1 MWKYQPPLRDMQFV
15 LNDVLD
21 AAASWNAI
29 PAYQEM
35 DLDTAAAV
43 LEEAGRF
50 ATDILAPTNAEG
62 DLEGCRWNNGDVT
75 VPAGCRAAYRQFV
88 DNGWASLACDPEF
101 GGQGLP
107 QLLNAAFY
115 EMLPAANHAWTM
127 YPGILHGAYDC
138 IKTHASAALK
148 ERYLADI
155 VTGET
160 LATMCI
166 TEAHAGSD
174 VSLVRTQ
181 AVPVDESSG
190 EVKVT
195 GSKIFIS
202 GGEHDLTDN
211 IVHLVLARLPGAPA
225 GNRGLSL
232 VLVPKL
238 LPDGSRN
245 AVHCDGIEKKM
256 GLKAS
261 ATCAMRFDGATGWLL
276 GEPNRGLNAMFVMM
290 NSARLH
296 VALQGLGHLEAATQ
310 NAIRYAAERT
320 QMRAVTHPDGVVPA
334 PVDPIALHPAM
345 RRKLLRLEALT
356 QGGRVLAYWTALLLD
371 EHDHH
376 PDAAQSERGGALATL
391 LTPVLKSFLTENG
404 HYGAD
409 EALQV
414 WGGYGYMH
422 EYGIE
427 QTVRDSRVA
436 MIYEGTNEIQ
446 AIDLLQRKVLA
457 DDGAR
462 LGLLEAE
469 LQQEIAA
476 CQATP
481 DATLRPFADALQQ
494 QLAQLRQISAA
505 LLANHAAGD
514 AGDSEWPLRVADDYL
529 KVVAYT
535 LLCWA
540 WARSARAAL
549 PRAGADPWHRGKV
562 ELMRFALDWVLP
574 EVAPFAQRAA
584 SRAALPWLPLES

>member
-1 MWKYQPPLRDMQFV
+1 
-15 LNDVLD
+15 
-21 AAASWNAI
+21 
-29 PAYQEM
+29 
-35 DLDTAAAV
+35 
-43 LEEAGRF
+43 
-50 ATDILAPTNAEG
+50 
-62 DLEGCRWNNGDVT
+62 
-75 VPAGCRAAYRQFV
+75 
-88 DNGWASLACDPEF
+88 
-101 GGQGLP
+101 LP

-115 EMLPAANHAWTM
+115 EMLPAANHSWTM
-127 YPGILHGAYDC
+127 YPGILHGAVEC
-138 IKTHASAALK
+138 LSAHGSDTLK

-155 VTGET
+155 ISGET

-174 VSLVRTQ
+174 VSLLRTQ
-181 AVPVDESSG
+181 AVPVADG
-190 EVKVT
+190 ADEVKVT

-202 GGEHDLTDN
+202 GGEHNLTAN

-232 VLVPKL
+232 VLVPKI
-238 LPDGSRN
+238 LPDGTRN
-245 AVHCDGIEKKM
+245 NVRCDGIEKKM

-261 ATCAMRFDGATGWLL
+261 ATCVMSFDGATGWLI
-276 GEPNRGLNAMFVMM
+276 GKPNRGLSAMFVMM

-310 NAIRYAAERT
+310 NAIRYAAERQ
-320 QMRAVTHPDGVVPA
+320 QMRAVAHPDGVAPA

-356 QGGRVLAYWTALLLD
+356 QGGRVLAYWAGLLLD

-376 PDAAQSERGGALATL
+376 PDADRRERGGALASL
-391 LTPVLKSFLTENG
+391 LTPILKSFLTESG

-409 EALQV
+409 DALQV
-414 WGGYGYMH
+414 WGGYGYIH

-427 QTVRDSRVA
+427 QAVRDSRVA

-446 AIDLLQRKVLA
+446 AIDLLLRKVLA

-462 LGLLEAE
+462 LTQLEAE
-469 LQQEIAA
+469 LRQEIEA
-476 CQATP
+476 CRSTGDSQ
-481 DATLRPFADALQQ
+481 LEPFAVALAQ
-494 QLAQLRQISAA
+494 QLDQLRAISDA

-514 AGDSEWPLRVADDYL
+514 SADREWPLRVADDYL
-529 KVVAYT
+529 KVAAYA

-540 WARSARAAL
+540 WARSARLAL
-549 PRAGADPWHRGKV
+549 PQAGSDTWYRRKF

-574 EVAPFAQRAA
+574 EVTPFATRA
-584 SRAALPWLPLES
+584 RARDPLPWLPLEY